1 MEAIKSAIR
10 ETLRTSIIAVLPLA
24 IVQLE
29 AGTLDWKVLAI
40 SFAIGVLRGAEKY
53 LHETDRTTG
62 LEFKMIK

>member
-1 MEAIKSAIR
+1 MEAIKSGIR
-10 ETLRTSIIAVLPLA
+10 ETLRTSVIAVLPLA

-40 SFAIGVLRGAEKY
+40 SFTIGVLRGVEKY
-53 LHETDRTTG
+53 LHETDRVTG

>member
-1 MEAIKSAIR
+1 MEPIKVAIR
-10 ETLRTSIIAVLPLA
+10 EALRTSIVAVIPLA

-29 AGTLDWKVLAI
+29 AGTLDWRVLAI
-40 SFAIGVLRGAEKY
+40 SFSIGLLRGAEKY